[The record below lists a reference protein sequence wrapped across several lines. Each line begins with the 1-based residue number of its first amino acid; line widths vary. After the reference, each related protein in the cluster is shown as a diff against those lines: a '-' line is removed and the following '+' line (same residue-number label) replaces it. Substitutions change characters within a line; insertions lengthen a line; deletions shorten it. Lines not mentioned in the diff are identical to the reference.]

1 MIDWNA
7 FTPVSAVVGGVCIGM
22 AAAMLVLGSGRILG
36 ISGMLKN
43 AVSTLPRFGWQWSFI
58 CGMAVATWGYKLN
71 FGLPTYEIEHSAV
84 FIIIAGLLVGV
95 GTQMGSGCTSGHGVC
110 GLSRL
115 SKRSLIATLCFISSG
130 ITTAC
135 IMALV

>member
-1 MIDWNA
+1 MIDWSA
-7 FTPVSAVVGGVCIGM
+7 FTPVTAIIGGVCIGL
-22 AAAMLVLGSGRILG
+22 AAAILILGSGRILG
-36 ISGMLKN
+36 ISGMLKT
-43 AVSTLPRFGWQWSFI
+43 ALSTLPRFGWQWSFI
-58 CGMAVATWGYKLN
+58 CGMVVATWGYKLI
-71 FGLPTYEIEHSAV
+71 FGIPNYMIEHSTV

-110 GLSRL
+110 GISRL
-115 SKRSLIATLCFISSG
+115 SKRSLTATVCFMASG